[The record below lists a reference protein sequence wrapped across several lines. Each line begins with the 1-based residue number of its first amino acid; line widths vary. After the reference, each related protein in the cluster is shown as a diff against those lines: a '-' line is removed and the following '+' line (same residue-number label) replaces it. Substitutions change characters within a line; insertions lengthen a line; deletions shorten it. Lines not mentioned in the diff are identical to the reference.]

1 MRRPD
6 YCLLCLVLLGTGCRL
21 YHTLPLGRD
30 LALPSP
36 DPAQLQVLTRDL
48 HHPLLRPRA
57 VDLRRG
63 LTPADAALLAVVG
76 NPGLKAVRGQRALA
90 AAQLLEAGLLPDPVL
105 GYGQDRPVGSEPG
118 TSTASSIQLSLDLT
132 SLLTR
137 GLRREA
143 ARADQAAV
151 DLEVAWAEWQ
161 VAEAA
166 KLSALRIL
174 ALEPQ
179 AGLAGSAVALQEAIL
194 AAVAPAVGA
203 GAATQADLAGAQ
215 AALDVARRAALTLNQ
230 GLDRERQTLNS
241 LLGLAPGQPLALR
254 AEPGPR
260 PWQALPA
267 GPDLL
272 RMLPDRLDLVAL
284 RKGYASEDAKLRLAV
299 WSQFPSIGIA
309 LNQARDTS
317 KVLTRGYAVSASL
330 PFLNGGRGQV
340 ALEYATRQQL
350 HDQYQTRLFS
360 GRADLAQTLAD
371 LDRTRSMLAAAVA
384 ALPDLAAQAKAGDAL
399 RGRGELDLADWSQAQ
414 AAYLGQQ
421 ATVATLEGALDEL
434 GVALE
439 LTSGTT
445 LQSVEKQP

>member
-1 MRRPD
+1 MRRPSH
-6 YCLLCLVLLGTGCRL
+6 CLLCLALLGTGCRL
-21 YHTLPLGRD
+21 YHTLPLDRD
-30 LALPSP
+30 GALPPP

-57 VDLRRG
+57 VDLRGG

-76 NPGLKAVRGQRALA
+76 NPDLKAVRGQRALA

-105 GYGQDRPVGSEPG
+105 SYGQDRPVGNEPG
-118 TSTASSIQLSLDLT
+118 TTTAYNTQLSLDLT

-143 ARADQAAV
+143 ARAEQTAV

-166 KLSALRIL
+166 KLSTLRIL

-179 AGLAGSAVALQEAIL
+179 ARLAGSVVALQEAIL
-194 AAVAPAVGA
+194 AAVAPATGA
-203 GAATQADLAGAQ
+203 GAATQADLAGTQ
-215 AALDVARRAALTLNQ
+215 AALDAARRAALTLNQ
-230 GLDRERQTLNS
+230 GLDRERQTLNG
-241 LLGLAPGQPLALR
+241 LLGLPPGQALALR
-254 AEPGPR
+254 SEPGPR
-260 PWQALPA
+260 SWQAPPA
-267 GPDLL
+267 GPDLV

-284 RKGYASEDAKLRLAV
+284 RKGYDSEDAKVRLAV

-309 LNQARDTS
+309 LNQARDPY
-317 KVLTRGYAVSASL
+317 KILTRGYAVSASL

-350 HDQYQTRLFS
+350 HDQYQARLFS
-360 GRADLAQTLAD
+360 GRADLAQVLAD
-371 LDRTRSMLAAAVA
+371 LNLTRSMLAAAAA
-384 ALPDLAAQAKAGDAL
+384 ALPDLEAQAKASFAV
-399 RGRGELDLADWSQAQ
+399 RGRGELDLAGWSQAQ
-414 AAYLGQQ
+414 GAYLGQQ
-421 ATVATLEGALDEL
+421 ATVASLEGALDEL

-439 LTSGTT
+439 LASGTT
-445 LQSVEKQP
+445 LQPAEKQP